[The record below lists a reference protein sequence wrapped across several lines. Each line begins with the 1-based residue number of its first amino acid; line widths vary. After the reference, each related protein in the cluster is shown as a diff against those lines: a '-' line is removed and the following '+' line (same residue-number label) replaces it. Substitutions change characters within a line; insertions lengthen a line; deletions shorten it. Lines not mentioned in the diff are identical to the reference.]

1 MFTSA
6 MGSKGERG
14 RCVTG
19 IEGLDTILGGGLPQ
33 ASAVLVSGPPGT
45 GKTSLSFEF
54 LVRGALLGERGLLV
68 TTIEPPQKLILNL
81 PKFEF
86 YDEKLAQKGTLQ
98 FLELNH
104 LLEKAGVYGNEIERK
119 DFMELASTLGEFV
132 EENKIKRIVIDS
144 LSAIFYGIEDRTV
157 MRDFLLSLSDSLYE
171 NDCTAM
177 LVSDVHSDGDI
188 ESVVADGII
197 VMGNYERHS
206 YLLRTMQVMKMK
218 GTGHSR
224 AKYVIDLTTL
234 GILVTPLLRS
244 GRQ

>member
-1 MFTSA
+1 

-104 LLEKAGVYGNEIERK
+104 LLEKAGVYGDDIERK
-119 DFMELASTLGEFV
+119 DFMELASTLGKFV

-244 GRQ
+244 GRP